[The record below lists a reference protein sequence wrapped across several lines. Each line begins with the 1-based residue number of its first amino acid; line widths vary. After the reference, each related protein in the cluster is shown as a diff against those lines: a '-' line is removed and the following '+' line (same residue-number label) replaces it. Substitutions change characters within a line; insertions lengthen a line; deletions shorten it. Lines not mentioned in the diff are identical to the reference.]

1 MQKKYVFTIAA
12 MLVVLAA
19 GALTYKVYA
28 EKNNG
33 VAAVINGEQITV
45 AEVKELYEENPQI
58 KAQVPFEEFYSRAL
72 DVIVN
77 SKLALQAAT
86 KANIQATPEYQKELA
101 TVQDELARKVYIDK
115 QVAARVTDEAVKS
128 FYDNYVSEFKSAKEV
143 KAKHI
148 LVDTEDLAKE
158 IIAKLDKKAKF
169 DDLAKEYSKDQSD
182 LGYFTADMMVPEFSE
197 AAFAMEKG
205 SYSKEPVK
213 TEFGYHVILVED
225 IRDSQPLPLA
235 EVADQIKNNLA
246 QQAVEDV
253 VADLRNNAQIDKYD
267 LNGKKIKEETKE
279 EQIARAV
286 KQAQQAK

>member
-169 DDLAKEYSKDQSD
+169 DDLAKEYSKDQAD

>member
-169 DDLAKEYSKDQSD
+169 DDLAKEYSKDQAD

-235 EVADQIKNNLA
+235 EVEDQIKNNLA

>member
-1 MQKKYVFTIAA
+1 MQKKYIYTVVA

-72 DVIVN
+72 DVIIN

-86 KANIQATPEYQKELA
+86 NANIQATPEYQKEFA
-101 TVQDELARKVYIDK
+101 AVQDELARKVYIDK

-128 FYDNYVSEFKSAKEV
+128 FYDNYVSEFKSVKEV

-148 LVDTEDLAKE
+148 LVDTEDMAKE

-169 DDLAKEYSKDQSD
+169 DDLAKEYSKDQAD
-182 LGYFTADMMVPEFSE
+182 LGYFTADMMVKEFSE

-225 IRDSQPLPLA
+225 VRDSQPLPLA

-246 QQAVEDV
+246 QQAVEDI

>member
-148 LVDTEDLAKE
+148 LVDTEDMAKE
-158 IIAKLDKKAKF
+158 IIVKLDKKAKF
-169 DDLAKEYSKDQSD
+169 DDLAKEYSKDQAD

-225 IRDSQPLPLA
+225 VRDSQPLPLA

>member
-169 DDLAKEYSKDQSD
+169 DDLAKEYSKDQAD

-253 VADLRNNAQIDKYD
+253 VADLRNNAQIYKYY

>member
-169 DDLAKEYSKDQSD
+169 DDLAKEYSKDQAD

-225 IRDSQPLPLA
+225 VRDSQPLPLA